1 LVGNS
6 VFYISFLTRNRR
18 KKMGKYDDKID
29 ILFQSTQ
36 KVDDKARPF
45 YLIVHVLW
53 HIANELAEI
62 NEKNKVAIKG

>member
-1 LVGNS
+1 
-6 VFYISFLTRNRR
+6 
-18 KKMGKYDDKID
+18 MGKYDDKID